1 MSRPSKA
8 PKDSSQPRFE
18 MISQSTSSSGSISSP
33 SIEVKEEDLKMWV
46 DKLYDKSLMS
56 VDELKN
62 FWETVSYK
70 GFDRQVVLKD
80 LFNFVKDQKIA
91 IQLILV
97 TAIRGPQAASKIKLL
112 NGRSSQEMGI
122 PASGGKG
129 QRGLTL
135 NKILSATADIASYYL
150 KEMNVPKRIISDLP
164 GWLQFPSAGSIKL
177 PKNLRELHR
186 DFSRKFSE
194 LIGGVFQQQIYDQM
208 ELNAYLD
215 DSLNLF
221 T

>member
-1 MSRPSKA
+1 MSRPSKTQ
-8 PKDSSQPRFE
+8 KDSFQTKSGA
-18 MISQSTSSSGSISSP
+18 ISTSSSVSISENSP
-33 SIEVKEEDLKMWV
+33 DVKEEDLKMWV

-70 GFDRQVVLKD
+70 GFNRQTVLKD
-80 LFNFVKDQKIA
+80 LFNYVKEQKIA

-129 QRGLTL
+129 QKGLTL
-135 NKILSATADIASYYL
+135 NKILSATADIAAYYL
-150 KEMNVPKRIISDLP
+150 KEMNVPKRVISELP
-164 GWLQFPSAGSIKL
+164 GWLQFPSAGSIRL
-177 PKNLRELHR
+177 PRNLRELHR

-208 ELNAYLD
+208 ELHAYLD

>member
-1 MSRPSKA
+1 MSRPSKTQ
-8 PKDSSQPRFE
+8 KDSFQTKSGA
-18 MISQSTSSSGSISSP
+18 ISASVSISESSP
-33 SIEVKEEDLKMWV
+33 DVKEEDLKMWV

-56 VDELKN
+56 VEELRN

-70 GFDRQVVLKD
+70 GFNRQIVLKD
-80 LFNFVKDQKIA
+80 LFNYVKEQKIA

-129 QRGLTL
+129 QKGLTL
-135 NKILSATADIASYYL
+135 NKILSATADIAAYYL
-150 KEMNVPKRIISDLP
+150 KELNVPKRVISELP
-164 GWLQFPSAGSIKL
+164 GWLQFPSAGSIRL
-177 PKNLRELHR
+177 PRNLRELHR